1 MLRAIETALAG
12 YADRG
17 RDIARLAQAIAVP
30 DKVDA
35 RRMADLMVNQRAAEV
50 DLVVAR
56 VADECTESLIH
67 VVA

>member
-17 RDIARLAQAIAVP
+17 RDIARLAQTMAVP
-30 DKVDA
+30 DRADA
-35 RRMADLMVNQRAAEV
+35 RAMAQLMVNQRAAEA
-50 DLVVAR
+50 DLAIAR